1 VSVAGVSEQFALDGP
16 RSYYGASKLAAELL
30 CQEYAANAGLP
41 VVINRCGVIAGPGQF
56 GTTDQGVF
64 TFWIARHYYG
74 RALKYTGF
82 GGTGCQVRD
91 LLHPDDLSSLVHRQL
106 DSWDLVAGRTFNVGG
121 GRQGAVS
128 LREFT
133 GICQEVIGREVLIEG
148 DSATSPV
155 DVPWYITDHELVS
168 RVLGWTPSRVPR
180 EIVADVQK
188 WIRAN
193 EQALSMLIV

>member
-1 VSVAGVSEQFALDGP
+1 
-16 RSYYGASKLAAELL
+16 
-30 CQEYAANAGLP
+30 
-41 VVINRCGVIAGPGQF
+41 
-56 GTTDQGVF
+56 
-64 TFWIARHYYG
+64 
-74 RALKYTGF
+74 
-82 GGTGCQVRD
+82 
-91 LLHPDDLSSLVHRQL
+91 L